1 MQFVWAFPDS
11 DVADRAER
19 AAVLGGDLAD
29 AFHQESEVAI
39 HYPAEVQY
47 QSQGARSDPW
57 G

>member
-1 MQFVWAFPDS
+1 MHFLRALSDNEIADGAEWA
-11 DVADRAER
+11 AE
-19 AAVLGGDLAD
+19 LGGDFAD
-29 AFHQESEVAI
+29 AFHQESAVAI